1 VRLRHAPSGAWSQ
14 AEESRSLEENRKRA
28 VRRLREQIALS
39 VRLPF
44 DLGSPSL
51 PPELIAHRGGEGT
64 LSINPRNPAYPIVVA
79 TVLDALAAADG
90 SYAPAARALGLTT
103 SQLMR
108 FLRADRELW
117 RSISE

>member
-1 VRLRHAPSGAWSQ
+1 VRLHHTRSGASSQ

-28 VRRLREQIALS
+28 VRRLRERIALS

-44 DLGSPSL
+44 DLDSPHP
-51 PPELIAHRGGEGT
+51 PPEFIAHRGPGGT
-64 LSINPRNPAYPIVVA
+64 LSVNPRNLAYPIIVA
-79 TVLDALAAADG
+79 VVLDALASAG
-90 SYAPAARALGLTT
+90 RSYAPAARALGLTT

-117 RSISE
+117 RSINT